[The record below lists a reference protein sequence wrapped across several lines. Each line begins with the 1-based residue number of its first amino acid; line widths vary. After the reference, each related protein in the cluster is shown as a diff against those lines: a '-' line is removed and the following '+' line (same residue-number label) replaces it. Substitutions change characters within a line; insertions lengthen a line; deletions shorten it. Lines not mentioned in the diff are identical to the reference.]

1 MSERLVIIYYLTIRK
16 EIEHSQLKI
25 LHLNHQQMVFMV
37 ILLKVLKCNLSIY
50 IISVKKI
57 KINNLVEE
65 RP

>member
-16 EIEHSQLKI
+16 EIEHNQLRI

-50 IISVKKI
+50 I
-57 KINNLVEE
+57 
-65 RP
+65 